1 MKKVLALLLALA
13 MVFCI
18 AACSDSKDPDE
29 DKQDDPGK
37 TDTPD
42 DSKDDPDDKPGD
54 PDDKPENPDD
64 KPNDPDDEPT
74 VKVMSHAEF
83 MAAAKDDPVVIET
96 YVQATQSWWQDSIT
110 VYAQNEEGGVYIY
123 NLTCSEEDA
132 AKLVPGTKI
141 RVTGYKDIWDGEHEI
156 AAGASFQ
163 ILDGSWIASPTD
175 VTALLGTDELE
186 SHMNELVAFKGM
198 TVEPYDD
205 SGAAFVY
212 KNNEPGDD
220 IYFKVSKD
228 GAVYE
233 FCVESYLTGS
243 GTPVYTT
250 IEGWKVGDTVDL
262 EGFLYWWNGPNPH
275 INSATVTG
283 SGNTPAGPATPTSS
297 GKATPE
303 EIGEVY
309 IKATFT
315 ADGALMLSTL
325 PEGLAEPVAASADMT
340 VDEFAAALTESFQR
354 ELDFLTE
361 EIGEWTY
368 DYVLSRTEDGDET
381 DIESKQEDYDAL
393 DMGIVVQDVKTLVY
407 TATVKNAD
415 GASEDEEIE
424 VPVIKIN
431 DKWYVDFS

>member
-18 AACSDSKDPDE
+18 AACSDSKDPDTD
-29 DKQDDPGK
+29 DK
-37 TDTPD
+37 PD
-42 DSKDDPDDKPGD
+42 ASDNNPNPPDDPDDKPNTPDD
-54 PDDKPENPDD
+54 PDDKPENPDG
-64 KPNDPDDEPT
+64 NPDDPT

-83 MAAAKDDPVVIET
+83 MAAAKDDPVVVET

-123 NLTCSEEDA
+123 NLTCSETDA

-156 AAGASFQ
+156 AAGATFE
-163 ILDGSWIASPTD
+163 ILEGSWIASPTD

-212 KNNEPGDD
+212 KNGEAGDD
-220 IYFKVSKD
+220 IYFKVSLN

-275 INSATVTG
+275 ITSAAVTG
-283 SGNTPAGPATPTSS
+283 SGSTPATPTSN
-297 GKATPE
+297 GTDTPE
-303 EIGEVY
+303 ELVNAYVEAV
-309 IKATFT
+309 FH
-315 ADGALMLSTL
+315 ADLDTVLSMIPDGVL
-325 PEGLAEPVAASADMT
+325 EA
-340 VDEFAAALTESFQR
+340 AAALNGTTLDEITA
-354 ELDFLTE
+354 ELNENIQDSAELYTSD
-361 EIGEWTY
+361 IGEWTCECEITDVRDADEDDLIDKQYTY
-368 DYVLSRTEDGDET
+368 DELGLDFDIQDCKTLFFKITVKGEDG
-381 DIESKQEDYDAL
+381 
-393 DMGIVVQDVKTLVY
+393 
-407 TATVKNAD
+407 
-415 GASEDEEIE
+415 
-424 VPVIKIN
+424 
-431 DKWYVDFS
+431 YVDELDEWTTSVIQIDGEWFMDVS